1 MYESVFDNTKPQEEQ
16 KIKCQYCSKDVPIS
30 KVYSDD
36 IWINGGRRRMQ
47 FCSKDCAVY
56 CQMGAE
62 G

>member
-1 MYESVFDNTKPQEEQ
+1 MTDQPADKQEPMICCEYCGKLIESG
-16 KIKCQYCSKDVPIS
+16 
-30 KVYSDD
+30 KVYEDE
-36 IWINGGRRRMQ
+36 IWINGGRHKMK